1 MPFMET
7 LLEGYTVV
15 VEFPVAW
22 GEMDAFGHVN
32 NVHYFRY
39 FENAR
44 IVYAAKMRLHEHKD
58 QTGIG
63 PIMAST
69 QCRFRHPLTYP
80 DTLSVGAKIT
90 ELEAD
95 RFTMRYV
102 IVSHR
107 HRKVAAE
114 GEAVIVMYDYR
125 SNQKTAVPDGIRKR
139 ILELEKELR
148 NP

>member
-1 MPFMET
+1 MED
-7 LLEGYTVV
+7 LLKDYPVV
-15 VEFPVAW
+15 VDFPVAW

-44 IVYAAKMRLHEHKD
+44 IVYAAKLRLHEHKD

-80 DTLSVGAKIT
+80 DTISVGAKIT
-90 ELEAD
+90 GLAAD
-95 RFTMRYV
+95 RFTMQYLV
-102 IVSHR
+102 VSHR
-107 HRKVAAE
+107 HGKVAAE
-114 GEAVIVMYDYR
+114 GDAVIVLYDYR
-125 SNQKTAVPDGIRKR
+125 KNAKTAMPDGIRAR
-139 ILELEKELR
+139 ILEIEKDLGK
-148 NP
+148 